1 MNSTIIIDN
10 ITSAKAHFGSVVECA
25 KYLANKYVRESTT
38 ACAMTAIKY
47 TSSVIHRIEPRL
59 LCGTGTDSVVRD
71 VCVNSHNSNTTLIMK
86 PWPSS
91 LLTSIKECT
100 TQEIFTPSNVSA
112 CSRKITDHCCVS
124 YCKISNCTEY
134 LTEVWENF
142 FANTTYSKAT
152 FDDMTVSSSVN
163 FVNVTTSPEEENFFT
178 SATATVAGVIVPWI
192 VPTVLAASGCI
203 ALYGIYHL
211 RSSKNKTSSL
221 PVNSVDVGTNANTSV
236 KNLNAEKIPT
246 DFLDNDEQAHL
257 YEDPKTCK
265 YEEAAYDDTA
275 LPISGQDAIK
285 AEAV

>member
-47 TSSVIHRIEPRL
+47 TSSAIHRIEPRL

-91 LLTSIKECT
+91 LLTRIKECT

-142 FANTTYSKAT
+142 FANTVNSNEKT
-152 FDDMTVSSSVN
+152 FDRQDSEVNYSMAFVVLGGAVS
-163 FVNVTTSPEEENFFT
+163 VTC
-178 SATATVAGVIVPWI
+178 VAGVLICLYKTKSKINNPDIKEVD
-192 VPTVLAASGCI
+192 TVVELSTI
-203 ALYGIYHL
+203 DALTVDNNLHKHIDENIYA
-211 RSSKNKTSSL
+211 
-221 PVNSVDVGTNANTSV
+221 D
-236 KNLNAEKIPT
+236 I
-246 DFLDNDEQAHL
+246 DEHV
-257 YEDPKTCK
+257 YETMKPKGDSMIQTL
-265 YEEAAYDDTA
+265 E
-275 LPISGQDAIK
+275 
-285 AEAV
+285 VV